1 MNGTVSEGVNWRQWP
16 ALFFKAGTG
25 GGREMDIS
33 LWAKILRFFIHKGRN
48 HLIQQHIFNFHFVLP
63 FMPDTGQSP
72 SMVWEWMKIK
82 RQDIWS
88 WSKKVHNLVGT
99 N

>member
-1 MNGTVSEGVNWRQWP
+1 
-16 ALFFKAGTG
+16 
-25 GGREMDIS
+25 
-33 LWAKILRFFIHKGRN
+33 
-48 HLIQQHIFNFHFVLP
+48 
-63 FMPDTGQSP
+63 MPDTGQSP

-88 WSKKVHNLVGT
+88 WSEKVHNLVGT